1 MVWKMYLSPTCWTK
15 EPTDWTNCPIYITKC
30 KTVLCFVQKTWKLEV
45 YRAPSSVLSACNIG
59 KHIGPQLQSSFLSEK
74 TLPELEPGRLTGEDR
89 ISLVNMFSYLSIVNL
104 RLWTFVIRAWDR
116 RVSRSFTASSKLTWS
131 LPSFLQEVIQE
142 DLVERHNK
150 SLK

>member
-89 ISLVNMFSYLSIVNL
+89 ISFLFKPSSLNFCDQ
-104 RLWTFVIRAWDR
+104 AWDR
-116 RVSRSFTASSKLTWS
+116 RVSRSSTASSKLTWS

-142 DLVERHNK
+142 DLVERHYK